1 MSIWQEK
8 YGDGDRGIWA
18 CDPVGYAY
26 LSDLPHLYSPSR
38 SLRSSADIRLLK
50 IPLYKCKTKGDRA
63 FSYSGP
69 YAWKSLPL
77 HIRNAATIDNFKSA
91 LKNLSSTSK
100 ILISSY
106 LPDLLCINV

>member
-50 IPLYKCKTKGDRA
+50 IPLYKCETKGDRA
-63 FSYSGP
+63 FSYLDSSV
-69 YAWKSLPL
+69 WNSLPL
-77 HIRNAATIDNFKSA
+77 FTGNAATIDTFRSA
-91 LKNLSSTSK
+91 LKT
-100 ILISSY
+100 Y
-106 LPDLLCINV
+106 LFDPPET